1 MSGRRSP
8 NPSFRSSGKQPAQQ
22 AKQKKVPAEL
32 VTYTL
37 NGEMVYVEPARD
49 YEQALDFAQ
58 SVFPQ
63 LAEISRTRIGFLV
76 NVRVNGALRKVRIAP
91 MAWPRVL
98 QSLATYEIIELFI
111 IPEWRASHSETEL
124 ATSSQNSG
132 VTIATEDAPPKY
144 GSANMLGADLRNPF
158 SDSSKF
164 HDSEK
169 SPNFTLETPNA
180 QRLPPSPTV
189 KRCMS
194 AFSWFNR
201 RN

>member
-8 NPSFRSSGKQPAQQ
+8 NPSSRSSGKQSAQQ

-32 VTYTL
+32 VTYSL

-58 SVFPQ
+58 NVFPQ
-63 LAEISRTRIGFLV
+63 LVEISRTRIGFLV

-98 QSLATYEIIELFI
+98 QSLATYEIIELSI
-111 IPEWRASHSETEL
+111 LPELRASHSETEL
-124 ATSSQNSG
+124 ATSSRNSG
-132 VTIATEDAPPKY
+132 ATIATEEAPPKY
-144 GSANMLGADLRNPF
+144 GSANMLGADLCNPF
-158 SDSSKF
+158 SDNSMP

-169 SPNFTLETPNA
+169 SPYFTLETPGA
-180 QRLPPSPTV
+180 QQLPPSPTV
-189 KRCMS
+189 KRCTS
-194 AFSWFNR
+194 AFSWFSR